1 MFRRPDGLNGAA
13 GDPAHAPPVHWE
25 GRFALAER
33 AVEQFRVDAER
44 YFGGGLE
51 LPPEDLRDRIA
62 AQLRELRSL
71 NVRSVADRY
80 RFTALEARFNAL
92 SELFNRRLREREE
105 GRGVVRRPA
114 VVEVDAPRYDAT
126 AGVVLGDR
134 PDPAAIETLWRSLVA
149 TGGRK
154 LELDTFRG
162 YLVRQIDQVRA
173 KTGAASVQFRVAE
186 ENGELK
192 LKAKP
197 LAPGE
202 TG

>member
-1 MFRRPDGLNGAA
+1 MSRRPDGPGQPRSGPAA
-13 GDPAHAPPVHWE
+13 APPAHWE
-25 GRFALAER
+25 GRFAVAER

-44 YFGGGLE
+44 YFGGGLD
-51 LPPEDLRDRIA
+51 LPPEDLRDRVA
-62 AQLRELRSL
+62 AQLRDLRSV
-71 NVRSVADRY
+71 NVRSVADGY
-80 RFTALEARFNAL
+80 RLNGLEARFNAL

-105 GRGVVRRPA
+105 GRSAVGRPVVVA
-114 VVEVDAPRYDAT
+114 EAPRYDAA

-134 PDPAAIETLWRSLVA
+134 PDPAAVEALWRRLVS

-154 LELDTFRG
+154 LELETFRG
-162 YLVRQIDQVRA
+162 YLERQIDQVRS

-192 LKAKP
+192 LKARP
-197 LAPGE
+197 LGPGQ

>member
-1 MFRRPDGLNGAA
+1 MFRRPDGFGGPAGGPADAA
-13 GDPAHAPPVHWE
+13 PTHWE

-51 LPPEDLRDRIA
+51 LPPEDLRDRVA
-62 AQLRELRSL
+62 AQIRELRAV
-71 NVRSVADRY
+71 NVRTVADRY
-80 RFTALEARFNAL
+80 RLNALEARFNAL

-105 GRGVVRRPA
+105 GRGVAQRPA
-114 VVEVDAPRYDAT
+114 VATVEAPRYDAA

-162 YLVRQIDQVRA
+162 YLERQVEQVRA
-173 KTGAASVQFRVAE
+173 KTGATRVQFRVAE

-197 LAPGE
+197 IAPGE
-202 TG
+202 SG